1 MRSEVVLGAI
11 ELVSSGSFFWSDKR
25 KAPQRVQDRVLLYTG
40 TQGASGGIA
49 LDVEKV
55 KNTGKGC
62 RGILA
67 FLA

>member
-11 ELVSSGSFFWSDKR
+11 ELVSSGFFL
-25 KAPQRVQDRVLLYTG
+25 VQINGKPFNMFKTGLYTG
-40 TQGASGGIA
+40 KQGASGGIA
-49 LDVEKV
+49 LDVERV